1 MINDGYS
8 VTELTKVAS
17 ISRQAYY
24 KWRHHQPTVHELQDR
39 EILALIKQLEE
50 EHKFSVGYDK
60 MTRLINRDQQ
70 LSYRV
75 NKKRIQRIM
84 KEHGIKADY
93 RQPKRKRVQEHQTY
107 EAENLLNRQFKQQAA
122 NQVWSLTQQN

>member
-8 VTELTKVAS
+8 VTELTKAAG

-24 KWRHHQPTVHELQDR
+24 KWCHHQSTVRELQDQ

-70 LSYRV
+70 LPYQV

-84 KEHGIKADY
+84 KEYGIKADY
-93 RQPKRKRVQEHQTY
+93 RQRKRVQERQTY
-107 EAENLLNRQFKQQAA
+107 EAEIFLIVNSSNKQLTRLGL
-122 NQVWSLTQQN
+122 LTQQN